1 MEELKWKVVYVA
13 SRQEKKVAMRL
24 EKEGIKYFLPLY
36 RKLSQW
42 SDRKKW
48 VEFPLFNGYLFV
60 QPDAWQRDKLLEL
73 PGIIAYLRYNKE
85 DAVVR
90 DEEITTIQKIT
101 ANKKI
106 TEFSPGDTIKVG
118 VKIVEGKRER
128 IQYFEGVCIA
138 KKNRDLNSSFT
149 VRKISFGEGVE
160 RTFAL
165 YSPNVDSIKVIRS
178 GKVRRA
184 KLYYLRDRKGKSAR
198 IAEKIK
204 KKIGV
209 DVSVKAEEPNKVA
222 EPIKVEATAKKE
234 SSVEKKET
242 SPEVKNE
249 KSAKEKK

>member
-101 ANKKI
+101 DSGYSLETINTPDDFEIGEFVVVAEGPLKGERVDIIRRNNKE
-106 TEFSPGDTIKVG
+106 EFLVSFDTLG
-118 VKIVEGKRER
+118 
-128 IQYFEGVCIA
+128 Q
-138 KKNRDLNSSFT
+138 
-149 VRKISFGEGVE
+149 
-160 RTFAL
+160 
-165 YSPNVDSIKVIRS
+165 SIKVIIPYQ
-178 GKVRRA
+178 A
-184 KLYYLRDRKGKSAR
+184 LR
-198 IAEKIK
+198 
-204 KKIGV
+204 
-209 DVSVKAEEPNKVA
+209 
-222 EPIKVEATAKKE
+222 
-234 SSVEKKET
+234 
-242 SPEVKNE
+242 
-249 KSAKEKK
+249 KEK

>member
-1 MEELKWKVVYVA
+1 MKNIEDINKA
-13 SRQEKKVAMRL
+13 AIKKIV
-24 EKEGIKYFLPLY
+24 
-36 RKLSQW
+36 
-42 SDRKKW
+42 
-48 VEFPLFNGYLFV
+48 
-60 QPDAWQRDKLLEL
+60 
-73 PGIIAYLRYNKE
+73 
-85 DAVVR
+85 
-90 DEEITTIQKIT
+90 

-106 TEFSPGDTIKVG
+106 VEFSPGDTIKIG

-138 KKNRDLNSSFT
+138 KKNRDINSSFT

-165 YSPNVDSIKVIRS
+165 YSPNVDSIKVVRS

-209 DVSVKAEEPNKVA
+209 DISSQSTEPEKKVVSIVKEEKKPEENKKDTSVVQKKAETKTND
-222 EPIKVEATAKKE
+222 KK
-234 SSVEKKET
+234 
-242 SPEVKNE
+242 
-249 KSAKEKK
+249 

>member
-1 MEELKWKVVYVA
+1 MKNIED
-13 SRQEKKVAMRL
+13 
-24 EKEGIKYFLPLY
+24 I
-36 RKLSQW
+36 
-42 SDRKKW
+42 
-48 VEFPLFNGYLFV
+48 
-60 QPDAWQRDKLLEL
+60 
-73 PGIIAYLRYNKE
+73 NK
-85 DAVVR
+85 AA
-90 DEEITTIQKIT
+90 IQKIT

-106 TEFSPGDTIKVG
+106 TDFSPGDTIKVG

-165 YSPNVDSIKVIRS
+165 YSPNVDTIKVIRS

-209 DVSVKAEEPNKVA
+209 DVSVKPEETKKVVEPVKAEVSSDNKKKDASSEEV
-222 EPIKVEATAKKE
+222 KVEKSTN
-234 SSVEKKET
+234 EKK
-242 SPEVKNE
+242 
-249 KSAKEKK
+249 

>member
-1 MEELKWKVVYVA
+1 MKNIED
-13 SRQEKKVAMRL
+13 
-24 EKEGIKYFLPLY
+24 I
-36 RKLSQW
+36 
-42 SDRKKW
+42 
-48 VEFPLFNGYLFV
+48 
-60 QPDAWQRDKLLEL
+60 
-73 PGIIAYLRYNKE
+73 NK
-85 DAVVR
+85 ATV
-90 DEEITTIQKIT
+90 QKIT

-106 TEFSPGDTIKVG
+106 TDFSPGDTIKVG

-138 KKNRDLNSSFT
+138 KKSRDLNSSFT

-209 DVSVKAEEPNKVA
+209 DVSVKSSEPEEKAIDVA
-222 EPIKVEATAKKE
+222 KEEAPKVEAKDNKATSDKK
-234 SSVEKKET
+234 
-242 SPEVKNE
+242 
-249 KSAKEKK
+249 

>member
-1 MEELKWKVVYVA
+1 MKNIED
-13 SRQEKKVAMRL
+13 
-24 EKEGIKYFLPLY
+24 I
-36 RKLSQW
+36 
-42 SDRKKW
+42 
-48 VEFPLFNGYLFV
+48 
-60 QPDAWQRDKLLEL
+60 
-73 PGIIAYLRYNKE
+73 NK
-85 DAVVR
+85 AA
-90 DEEITTIQKIT
+90 IQKIT

-106 TEFSPGDTIKVG
+106 TDFSPGDTIKVG

-128 IQYFEGVCIA
+128 IQFFEGVCIA

-165 YSPNVDSIKVIRS
+165 YSPNVDSIKVVRS

-209 DVSVKAEEPNKVA
+209 DVSVKPVELKEKVVKVA
-222 EPIKVEATAKKE
+222 NQEAPKVETKDDK
-234 SSVEKKET
+234 STNEKK
-242 SPEVKNE
+242 
-249 KSAKEKK
+249 